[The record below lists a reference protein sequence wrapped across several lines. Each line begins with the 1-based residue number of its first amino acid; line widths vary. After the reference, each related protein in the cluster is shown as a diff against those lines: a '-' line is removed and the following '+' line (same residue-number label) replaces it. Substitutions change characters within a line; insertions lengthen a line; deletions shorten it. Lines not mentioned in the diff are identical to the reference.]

1 VIKIKDIYLFMRKL
15 LFLIFVLTA
24 SNGFGQTSF
33 LVKGLVFEVGN
44 TNRLAQVYVTNKN
57 SKELK
62 LTDEWGNFSIPVNL
76 GDTLIFAK
84 NGYQEQYKSIT
95 AKQNLIIYLGKA
107 IILEEV
113 VVKQQTKKAQQQ
125 EILDGYRSKGVY
137 YNGKPPLLA
146 YFFTPLTA
154 LNELIGKDAN
164 NARRFGIYVS
174 NENAAIRV
182 DNHFNEQIIKESIK
196 IKDAELVEFMYLHRP
211 KPEDVIY
218 RNHYDDMAY
227 VRKAYQEY
235 LKNKN
240 QFFK

>member
-1 VIKIKDIYLFMRKL
+1 MVKIKDIYRFMKKL
-15 LFLIFVLTA
+15 LFLIFVFA
-24 SNGFGQTSF
+24 ISNAFGQNGF
-33 LVKGLVFEVGN
+33 LVKGLVFEIGT

-57 SKELK
+57 SKAFN
-62 LTDEWGNFSIPVNL
+62 LTDEWGNFSITVNL

-84 NGYQEQYKSIT
+84 NGYQEQYKAINV
-95 AKQNLIIYLGKA
+95 KQNLIIYLGKA

-174 NENAAIRV
+174 KENAEIRV
-182 DNHFNEQIIKESIK
+182 DNHFNDQIIKESVK
-196 IKDAELVEFMYLHRP
+196 IKDTELVEFMYLHRP
-211 KPEDVIY
+211 KPEDVLY

-227 VRKAYQEY
+227 IRKAYQQY
-235 LKNKN
+235 LKNKKPI
-240 QFFK
+240 F

>member
-1 VIKIKDIYLFMRKL
+1 MRKL
-15 LFLIFVLTA
+15 LFLIFIC
-24 SNGFGQTSF
+24 STSGAFAQNNF
-33 LVKGLVFEVGN
+33 LIKGLVFETG
-44 TNRLAQVYVTNKN
+44 TSNRLAQVYVTNKN
-57 SKELK
+57 NKEVK
-62 LTDEWGNFSIPVNL
+62 LSDEWGNFNITVSL

-84 NGYQEQYKSIT
+84 NGYQEQYKSII

-125 EILDGYRSKGVY
+125 EILDGYRSKGVF

-164 NARRFGIYVS
+164 NARRFGNYIA
-174 NENAAIRV
+174 NENAEARV
-182 DNHFNEQIIKESIK
+182 DNHFNERIIKESVK
-196 IKDAELVEFMYLHRP
+196 IKDNELAEFMYLHRP

-227 VRKAYQEY
+227 IRKAYQEY
-235 LKNKN
+235 LKNKKPI
-240 QFFK
+240 F

>member
-1 VIKIKDIYLFMRKL
+1 MIKIKDIYIFMRKL
-15 LFLIFVLTA
+15 LLLIFVFA
-24 SNGFGQTSF
+24 VGNAFGQTGF

-62 LTDEWGNFSIPVNL
+62 LTDEWGNFSIIVNL

-84 NGYQEQYKSIT
+84 NGYQEQYKAIT

-113 VVKQQTKKAQQQ
+113 VVKQQTKKAQQR
-125 EILDGYRSKGVY
+125 EIFDGYRSKGVY

-154 LNELIGKDAN
+154 LNELIGKDPN
-164 NARRFGIYVS
+164 NARRFGVYVAK
-174 NENAAIRV
+174 ENAAIRV
-182 DNHFNEQIIKESIK
+182 DNHFNEQIIKESVK
-196 IKDAELVEFMYLHRP
+196 IKDTELVEFMYLHRP

-227 VRKAYQEY
+227 IRKAFQTYQ
-235 LKNKN
+235 KNKKPI
-240 QFFK
+240 F